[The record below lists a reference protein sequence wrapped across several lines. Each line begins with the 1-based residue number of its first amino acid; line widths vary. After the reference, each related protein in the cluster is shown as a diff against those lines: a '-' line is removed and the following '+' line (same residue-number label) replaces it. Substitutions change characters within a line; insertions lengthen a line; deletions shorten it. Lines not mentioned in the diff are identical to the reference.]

1 MTSTTQAPARP
12 PARSAALVLGALVLA
27 ALNLRPALASIG
39 PLLASIRRDLGLS
52 SAQAGL
58 LTTIPTLCF
67 GVFALSAARLGV
79 RFGLERTI
87 VAALALTGVAT
98 ALRIAGQDVL
108 VLFADTVLLGVG
120 IAVAQALLPAV
131 VKQRFP
137 DTAVL
142 VTGAYAL
149 SINAGALMAASL
161 SAPVADALG
170 SWPAALALWGL
181 LAPAAVLAWLLV
193 ARRPAARAADAEAV
207 ATVAAVVAPARLPW
221 RSRTAWRLTLMMA
234 GASVIFIV
242 TLTWLAPRYQ
252 DLGWS
257 SGRAGL
263 VLTAFTAM
271 QILGG
276 LIVPP
281 LAYRARD
288 RRAWLGGSLVAVA
301 AGLVGVGLAPLAA
314 PWLWAA
320 CVGIGMGGAFP
331 LLLTLFVDFAATP
344 EESSKLTAMG
354 FFVGYLVAA
363 GGPTAAGA
371 IRDLSGSLGVSF
383 VLLGA
388 IGIAMAAATP
398 RLRRR

>member
-1 MTSTTQAPARP
+1 MPAVTRP
-12 PARSAALVLGALVLA
+12 PSPRPARSAALVVGALVLA
-27 ALNLRPALASIG
+27 ALNLRPALASVG
-39 PLLASIRRDLGLS
+39 PLLASIRHDLGLS

-58 LTTIPTLCF
+58 LTTIPTVCF
-67 GVFALSAARLGV
+67 GVFALIAARLGV

-87 VAALALTGVAT
+87 VAALALAGVAT
-98 ALRIAGQDVL
+98 ALRVAGHDVV

-161 SAPVADALG
+161 SAPAADALG

-181 LAPAAVLAWLLV
+181 PAPFAVLAWLLV
-193 ARRPAARAADAEAV
+193 ARGQPARAAEPEAV
-207 ATVAAVVAPARLPW
+207 AVVVVPARLPW
-221 RSRTAWRLTLMMA
+221 RSRTAWRLTVMMA

-252 DLGWS
+252 DLGWT
-257 SGRAGL
+257 SGHAGL
-263 VLTAFTAM
+263 VLTAFTAT

-281 LAYRARD
+281 LAYRTRD
-288 RRAWLGGSLVAVA
+288 RRAWLGGALVAVA
-301 AGLVGVGLAPLAA
+301 VGLLGVGLAPLAA

-320 CVGIGMGGAFP
+320 CVGIGMGSAFP

-344 EESSKLTAMG
+344 QESSKLTAMG
-354 FFVGYLVAA
+354 FCVGYLVAA

-371 IRDLSGSLGVSF
+371 IRDLTGSLGISF
-383 VLLGA
+383 ALLGA
-388 IGIAMAAATP
+388 IGVAMVIATP
-398 RLRRR
+398 RLRRG